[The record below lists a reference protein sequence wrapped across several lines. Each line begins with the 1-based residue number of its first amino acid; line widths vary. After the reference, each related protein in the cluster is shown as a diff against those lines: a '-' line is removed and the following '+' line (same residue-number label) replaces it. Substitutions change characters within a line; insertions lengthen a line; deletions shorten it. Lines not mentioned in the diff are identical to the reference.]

1 VILFSTLQDSNT
13 PLLQFC
19 FTPLLHLLIVWQ
31 QLPRADALVGLCCG
45 YALVMLFTPVRA
57 SLRDGFRC
65 IVRFPRI
72 CITFVVFGIAYSVF
86 HFATLS
92 PIQSSADFDL
102 TQITSLPTWTWPR
115 LAEVWRQIPLPI
127 LENVGGIFDTAT
139 TTYPL
144 SVVAA
149 ILIIGNWQGLHG
161 ALFRALHKRF
171 RLGGFLIYLV
181 LLISALASIVKP
193 IIYWRLPVW
202 GAFEPSGR
210 LIAISSA
217 IDATAFVFEY
227 LFGVYI
233 QVYLITVCFAWIRGL
248 SFEEGELFR
257 FAVRRFAFVLKWAG
271 TVVILWMLMVKIPL
285 AYLTTISDLS
295 ERFDYQRLAM
305 CVFIILFASVQVSLV
320 LHNEGLRD
328 AFRAHGR
335 FIRRNWHQFGWFLL
349 VAALHFFFIMACDAI
364 VRGAIADRILPLVV
378 WNCFFVAARGFVIG
392 WLLASWV
399 CLFRRHETAALGQE
413 HWIQY

>member
-1 VILFSTLQDSNT
+1 MECWSNACSFSSILHYSITPTLR
-13 PLLQFC
+13 LQ
-19 FTPLLHLLIVWQ
+19 LIWQ
-31 QLPRADALVGLCCG
+31 SLPRAYPLVGLCGG

-57 SLRDGFRC
+57 SFRDGFRC

-115 LAEVWRQIPLPI
+115 LAEVWRQIPLPV
-127 LENVGGIFDTAT
+127 LENVAGIFDTAT

-149 ILIIGNWQGLHG
+149 ILIIGNWRGLHG

-171 RLGGFLIYLV
+171 RLGGFFIYLV
-181 LLISALASIVKP
+181 LLLSALASIVKP

-217 IDATAFVFEY
+217 IDANAFVFEY
-227 LFGVYI
+227 
-233 QVYLITVCFAWIRGL
+233 
-248 SFEEGELFR
+248 
-257 FAVRRFAFVLKWAG
+257 
-271 TVVILWMLMVKIPL
+271 
-285 AYLTTISDLS
+285 
-295 ERFDYQRLAM
+295 
-305 CVFIILFASVQVSLV
+305 
-320 LHNEGLRD
+320 
-328 AFRAHGR
+328 
-335 FIRRNWHQFGWFLL
+335 
-349 VAALHFFFIMACDAI
+349 
-364 VRGAIADRILPLVV
+364 
-378 WNCFFVAARGFVIG
+378 
-392 WLLASWV
+392 
-399 CLFRRHETAALGQE
+399 
-413 HWIQY
+413 

>member
-1 VILFSTLQDSNT
+1 
-13 PLLQFC
+13 
-19 FTPLLHLLIVWQ
+19 
-31 QLPRADALVGLCCG
+31 
-45 YALVMLFTPVRA
+45 LVMLFAPVRP

-65 IVRFPRI
+65 VARFPRI
-72 CITFVVFGIAYSVF
+72 CITFVVFGFAYSIF
-86 HFATLS
+86 HFATFS
-92 PIQSSADFDL
+92 PIQSSSDVDL
-102 TQITSLPTWTWPR
+102 TQVTSLPYWTWPH
-115 LAEVWRQIPLPI
+115 LAEVWRQIPLPV
-127 LENVGGIFDTAT
+127 LENVAGIFDNAT

-149 ILIIGNWQGLHG
+149 ILIVANWRGLHG

-171 RLGGFLIYLV
+171 RLGGFLIYLILLLSAFAAV
-181 LLISALASIVKP
+181 LKP
-193 IIYWRLPVW
+193 IIYWPLPAW
-202 GAFEPSGR
+202 AAFESSDR

-217 IDATAFVFEY
+217 LDATAFIFEY
-227 LFGVYI
+227 LFGVYV

-271 TVVILWMLMVKIPL
+271 IVVILWMVMVKIPL
-285 AYLTTISDLS
+285 AYFTTIS
-295 ERFDYQRLAM
+295 EVPEHFEYPRLAM
-305 CVFIILFASVQVSLV
+305 CVFIMLFASVQVSLA

-364 VRGAIADRILPLVV
+364 MRGAIGERILPLVV
-378 WNCFFVAARGFVIG
+378 WSCFFVTARGFVTG
-392 WLLASWV
+392 WLLASWI

-413 HWIQY
+413 RWIQY

>member
-1 VILFSTLQDSNT
+1 VELWSDVALVAILHYSNT
-13 PLLQFC
+13 PLLLGLTWQHLPRVY
-19 FTPLLHLLIVWQ
+19 PLL
-31 QLPRADALVGLCCG
+31 GLCGG

-65 IVRFPRI
+65 IARFPRI
-72 CITFVVFGIAYSVF
+72 CITFVVFGFAYLVL
-86 HFATLS
+86 HFATFT
-92 PIQSSADFDL
+92 PIQSSNDLDL
-102 TQITSLPTWTWPR
+102 TQVTSLPTWTWPR

-127 LENVGGIFDTAT
+127 LENVAGIFDNAT

-144 SVVAA
+144 SVLAA
-149 ILIIGNWQGLHG
+149 ILIIGNWRGLHR
-161 ALFRALHKRF
+161 ALFGALHKRF
-171 RLGGFLIYLV
+171 RLGGFVIYLV
-181 LLISALASIVKP
+181 LLFSAFAAIVKP
-193 IIYWRLPVW
+193 IVYWALPVW
-202 GAFEPSGR
+202 GGFEPSGR
-210 LIAISSA
+210 FIAISSA
-217 IDATAFVFEY
+217 IDATAFIFEY

-257 FAVRRFAFVLKWAG
+257 FAIRRFTFVLKWAG
-271 TVVILWMLMVKIPL
+271 TVVVLWMLMVKIPL
-285 AYLTTISDLS
+285 AYVTTISDVP

-320 LHNEGLRD
+320 LHNEGLGD
-328 AFRAHGR
+328 GFRAHGR
-335 FIRRNWHQFGWFLL
+335 FMRRNWHQFGWFLL

-364 VRGAIADRILPLVV
+364 VRGAVGERTLPLVV
-378 WNCFFVAARGFVIG
+378 WNCFFITARGFITG

-399 CLFRRHETAALGQE
+399 CLFRRQETVALGQE

>member
-1 VILFSTLQDSNT
+1 VLACWSDVVSSLPLLHYFLT
-13 PLLQFC
+13 PLLRVPPAY
-19 FTPLLHLLIVWQ
+19 PLL
-31 QLPRADALVGLCCG
+31 GLCGG
-45 YALVMLFTPVRA
+45 YALVMLFAPVRT

-72 CITFVVFGIAYSVF
+72 CITFVVFGFAYLAF
-86 HFATLS
+86 HFATFS
-92 PIQSSADFDL
+92 PIHSAADL
-102 TQITSLPTWTWPR
+102 DLAEVVSLPTWTWPR

-127 LENVGGIFDTAT
+127 LENVAGIFDNAT

-144 SVVAA
+144 SVLAA
-149 ILIIGNWQGLHG
+149 LLIIGNWRGLHG
-161 ALFRALHKRF
+161 ALFEALRKRF
-171 RLGGFLIYLV
+171 RLGGILIYLI
-181 LLISALASIVKP
+181 LLLSAFAAIVKP
-193 IIYWRLPVW
+193 ITYWALPVW
-202 GAFEPSGR
+202 GGFEPSGR
-210 LIAISSA
+210 FIAISSA
-217 IDATAFVFEY
+217 IDAIAFIFEY

-248 SFEEGELFR
+248 GFEQGQLFR

-271 TVVILWMLMVKIPL
+271 TVVVLWMLMVKIPL
-285 AYLTTISDLS
+285 AYVTTISDVP

-335 FIRRNWHQFGWFLL
+335 FMRRNWHQFGWFLL
-349 VAALHFFFIMACDAI
+349 VAALHFFFIMAADAI
-364 VRGAIADRILPLVV
+364 MRGAIGQRVVPLVV
-378 WNCFFVAARGFVIG
+378 WNCFFITARGFITG

-399 CLFRRHETAALGQE
+399 CLFRRQETAAVGQE